1 MNSIKPARLQGDLVC
16 AEDGSYKTCDLYLA
30 AFFSTAGCPVKGTS
44 RDAKKVFFHFENNE
58 IIERL
63 KSDYFLRKANVEAL
77 SYADNV
83 KSLKS
88 LCASI
93 MSREIRKS

>member
-1 MNSIKPARLQGDLVC
+1 MSDNIYGDLVC
-16 AEDGSYKTCDLYLA
+16 TEEGYRTCDLYLA
-30 AFFSTAGCPVKGTS
+30 AFFATSGCQIKSTT
-44 RDAKKVFFHFENNE
+44 RDAKKVFFFFENLE

-63 KSDYFLRKANVEAL
+63 KKDYYLRQSKIDAL

-93 MSREIRKS
+93 LSNVIKKI

>member
-1 MNSIKPARLQGDLVC
+1 MADNLHGDLICTKDV
-16 AEDGSYKTCDLYLA
+16 YKTCDLYLA
-30 AFFSTAGCPVKGTS
+30 AFFATSGCPIKSTT
-44 RDAKKVFFHFENNE
+44 RDSKKVYFFFENTE

-63 KSDYFLRKANVEAL
+63 KGSYFLRQGKVDAL

-93 MSREIRKS
+93 LSNEIKRI

>member
-1 MNSIKPARLQGDLVC
+1 MADNNIHGDLIC
-16 AEDGSYKTCDLYLA
+16 TKDGYKTCDLYLA
-30 AFFSTAGCPVKGTS
+30 AFFATSGCPIKNTT
-44 RDAKKVFFHFENNE
+44 RDIKKVYFFFENSE

-63 KSDYFLRKANVEAL
+63 KAAYFLRQGKVDAL

-93 MSREIRKS
+93 IGNEIKRI

>member
-1 MNSIKPARLQGDLVC
+1 MPDNIHGDLIC
-16 AEDGSYKTCDLYLA
+16 TKDGYKTCDLYLA
-30 AFFSTAGCPVKGTS
+30 AFFATSGCGIKSTS
-44 RDAKKVFFHFENNE
+44 RDAKKVYFFFENSE

-63 KSDYFLRKANVEAL
+63 KSSYFLRQGKIDAL
-77 SYADNV
+77 SYADNI

-93 MSREIRKS
+93 ISNEIKKI

>member
-1 MNSIKPARLQGDLVC
+1 MADNIYGDLVC
-16 AEDGSYKTCDLYLA
+16 TEEGYRTCDLYLA
-30 AFFSTAGCPVKGTS
+30 AFFATSGCQIKSTT
-44 RDAKKVFFHFENNE
+44 RDAKKVFFFFENLE

-63 KSDYFLRKANVEAL
+63 KKDYYLRQSKIDAL

-93 MSREIRKS
+93 LSNVIKKI

>member
-1 MNSIKPARLQGDLVC
+1 MNDSIHGDLIC
-16 AEDGSYKTCDLYLA
+16 TRDGYKTCDLYLA
-30 AFFSTAGCPVKGTS
+30 AFFATSGCPVKSTT
-44 RDAKKVFFHFENNE
+44 RDAKKVYFFFENSD
-58 IIERL
+58 IVDKL
-63 KSDYFLRKANVEAL
+63 KSAYFLRQGKIDAL

-93 MSREIRKS
+93 LGNEIKRI

>member
-1 MNSIKPARLQGDLVC
+1 MDNIHGDLISTK
-16 AEDGSYKTCDLYLA
+16 DGYKTCDLYLA
-30 AFFSTAGCPVKGTS
+30 AFFATSGCKIKNTS
-44 RDAKKVFFHFENNE
+44 RDKKKVYFSFDNSDM
-58 IIERL
+58 IEHL
-63 KSDYFLRKANVEAL
+63 KSAYFLRQGSVDAL

-93 MSREIRKS
+93 ISNEIKKG

>member
-1 MNSIKPARLQGDLVC
+1 MNDSIHGDLIC
-16 AEDGSYKTCDLYLA
+16 TKDGYKTCDLYLA
-30 AFFSTAGCPVKGTS
+30 AFFATAGSPVKSTT
-44 RDAKKVFFHFENNE
+44 RDSKKVYFFFENSE
-58 IIERL
+58 IIDKL
-63 KSDYFLRKANVEAL
+63 KSAYFLRQGNIDAL

-93 MSREIRKS
+93 LGNEIKRI

>member
-1 MNSIKPARLQGDLVC
+1 MSHSLHGDLIQTK
-16 AEDGSYKTCDLYLA
+16 EGYKTCDLYLA
-30 AFFSTAGCPVKGTS
+30 AFFATSGCSVKSTS
-44 RDAKKVFFHFENNE
+44 RDAKKVYFYFDNKDMVDE
-58 IIERL
+58 L
-63 KSDYFLRKANVEAL
+63 KSSYFLRQGKIDAL

-93 MSREIRKS
+93 INSEIRRS